1 MNARRTFA
9 LIEKELREL
18 LRDRVTLGLA
28 IVMPL
33 VLLFLFGYAVN
44 LEVKGLRFGVY
55 DGDGTPASRELL
67 DRFTAT
73 EYFHLQETFKT
84 LREAEAALQRAR
96 VRLVLI
102 IPAQFEER
110 LIREESAPVQ
120 VLIDG
125 TFSMTAALAS
135 AYASA
140 IIDAYPGPSSG
151 RIEVEPR
158 VWYNPSLRSAN
169 FVVPG
174 LFAVILMAFPPLL
187 TALAIVR
194 EKETGTIQQIYVSP
208 ATSAEFVAAK
218 LVPYGLVAAGE
229 MAMLVIIGTWWFG
242 VPFAGSPLLFAA
254 AALVYVFTT
263 VAVGLFVSSITRTQL
278 SAMLVALI
286 ATLMPS
292 FLFSG
297 FLFPVFTMPFSTQ
310 LVSRLAP
317 ASYFMDVSRGIVL
330 KGTDLGA
337 IWLNVAL
344 LAAYAVV
351 VFALATWRLKQ
362 KVAP

>member
-1 MNARRTFA
+1 MTLHRTVA
-9 LIEKELREL
+9 LMKKEWREL
-18 LRDRVTLGLA
+18 ARDRVTLGLA

-44 LEVKGLRFGVY
+44 LDVKGIPFGIY
-55 DGDGTPASRELL
+55 DGDASPASRELQS
-67 DRFTAT
+67 RFTAT
-73 EYFHLQETFKT
+73 DYFQLRERYTT
-84 LREAEAALQRAR
+84 LREADDALQRAR

-102 IPAQFEER
+102 IPPQFDER
-110 LIREESAPVQ
+110 LIRHETAPVQ
-120 VLIDG
+120 LLVDG

-135 AYASA
+135 AYASS
-140 IIDAYPGPSSG
+140 IVNAYPAPTPSHNV
-151 RIEVEPR
+151 VEPR

-194 EKETGTIQQIYVSP
+194 EKETGTIQQIYASP
-208 ATSAEFVAAK
+208 VTSAEFVAAK

-229 MAMLVIIGTWWFG
+229 MVMLVVIGTWWFG

-263 VAVGLFVSSITRTQL
+263 VAVGLFVSAITRTQL
-278 SAMLVALI
+278 TAMLVALI

-292 FLFSG
+292 FLYSG

-310 LVSRLAP
+310 LVSRITP
-317 ASYFMDVSRGIVL
+317 ASYFMDISRGIVL
-330 KGTDLGA
+330 KGAGLTAL
-337 IWLNVAL
+337 WLNVAL
-344 LAAYAVV
+344 LALYALI

-362 KVAP
+362 KVAA